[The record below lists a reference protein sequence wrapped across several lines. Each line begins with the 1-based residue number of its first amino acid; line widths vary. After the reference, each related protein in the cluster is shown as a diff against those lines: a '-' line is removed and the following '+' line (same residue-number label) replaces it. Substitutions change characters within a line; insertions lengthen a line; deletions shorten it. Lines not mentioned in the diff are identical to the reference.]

1 MATPLNTGSF
11 INQQFANQLGRG
23 EGKSAENL
31 RNQSGLTNTAKK
43 TTVKK
48 GGTIAEEG
56 SNLSPAARE
65 ALKSEQAQHAEHM
78 AEHGNEMAHQSGLD
92 VPADDHEQ
100 AELQRKRGYD
110 RDQEMLAEGP
120 TSDGK
125 GMKMAA
131 PNGTL
136 QVMKVEDHDYL
147 TKKMDDPDFTDAQ
160 LLDDIP
166 AKNLEAA
173 NAVMDTQ
180 MAKGVSKVAQLKT
193 DPKIDAVAEQME
205 IEPMPKLVEPMDI
218 RDTTNDPKMQPVQM
232 ELPLETHQVAAEK
245 AAAELASGNFQEEA
259 MIAGG
264 LPGGQAS
271 ISTNGSAPKA
281 EAAPVSKAMQ
291 DAQIVTDQNDR
302 MLSQLATG
310 DLEVNG
316 KTVPQRDA
324 LEAVRNNSQ
333 DRFMNAFDELPGDAQ
348 AAIHNHVDAVRH
360 EFNEDPTNTAKYK
373 RASAEEKA
381 DIQTGWLAEASRRFI
396 DNPKDSLKAA
406 GMDENLK
413 VDDANLKNLDDGARH
428 FQESSQGLEKLA
440 TLAGAAG
447 PQPTAKAEA
456 AAKATSAA
464 AEAPTV
470 IKTDGP
476 FPTAEMPGT
485 ATTQSL
491 KQFSDP
497 LAEMQLTKAR
507 SQLNPGQKA
516 DLESL
521 ESDVGRIRHLFKE
534 MNANPNDTAAVAKA
548 QAEVQ
553 ECQNRIGN
561 TAGRYQQPGA
571 LQVTFDK
578 DGEVCTHLT
587 WRNNDISN
595 DLKQQGY
602 QGVNYTMMSTI
613 GKNDH
618 QLTARPTDGYG
629 QSDGTY
635 VQYRVA
641 SDDPKRWQGVAAVVG
656 NPQGGV
662 AGYHAC
668 TTAADDPSL
677 RIQLQSHP
685 QSITP
690 GQNSLIRQCMGDT
703 NLTWPSGASVDP
715 KAPQQPGQPQQPI
728 APGYMDY
735 MRQAGGNPNYGAYPQ
750 AWMPQQPMMPYMN
763 SYPNYQQYPP
773 NNYGGMPGGGWNSW
787 GGMGMGGMNGMYGGM
802 GGMGMGGM
810 GMGGMGMGGMGM
822 GMPGMGGGMFGGGG
836 MDFTM
841 KMFAVSSVISSLSF
855 PLMMFSMF

>member
-1 MATPLNTGSF
+1 MASSVGNSGF
-11 INQQFANQLGRG
+11 NINQQFANQLGRG
-23 EGKSAENL
+23 EGKTAENL
-31 RNQSGLTNTAKK
+31 RNQSGVTHTAKK
-43 TTVKK
+43 TTVKR
-48 GGTIAEEG
+48 GGNIAEEG

-78 AEHGNEMAHQSGLD
+78 AEHGNEMAHQAGLD
-92 VPADDHEQ
+92 VPEDDHEQ

-110 RDQEMLAEGP
+110 RDQELLAEGP
-120 TSDGK
+120 TADGK

-131 PNGTL
+131 PDGTI
-136 QVMKVEDHDYL
+136 QVLKVEDHEYL
-147 TKKMDDPDFTDAQ
+147 TQKMDDPDFTDAQ

-166 AKNLEAA
+166 PGNLEAA
-173 NAVMDTQ
+173 SAVMDTQ
-180 MAKGVSKVAQLKT
+180 MAQGVSKVAVLKT
-193 DPKIDAVAEQME
+193 DPKIDAVAETME
-205 IEPMPKLVEPMDI
+205 MEPTSLLVEPMDI
-218 RDTTNDPKMQPVQM
+218 RDTTNDPKMQPIQL

-245 AAAELASGNFQEEA
+245 AAAELASGSYQEEA

-264 LPGGQAS
+264 IPGG
-271 ISTNGSAPKA
+271 SAAPPA
-281 EAAPVSKAMQ
+281 EAAPASKAMQ
-291 DAQIVTDQNDR
+291 DAQIETDQNDR
-302 MLSQLATG
+302 ILSK
-310 DLEVNG
+310 LEAGALTVNG
-316 KTVPQRDA
+316 NTVPQRDGY
-324 LEAVRNNSQ
+324 EAVRNNAQ
-333 DRFMNAFDELPGDAQ
+333 ERFMAAYEELPAVAQ
-348 AAIHNHVDAVRH
+348 QAVH
-360 EFNEDPTNTAKYK
+360 SHLDKVKTEFNEDPTATVRYRQAGPD
-373 RASAEEKA
+373 EKA
-381 DIQTGWLAEASRRFI
+381 DIETGWMAEASRRFV
-396 DNPKDSLKAA
+396 DDPAGSLKAV
-406 GMDENLK
+406 GGDKDLK
-413 VDDANLKNLDDGARH
+413 LDAANLKHLDDGARH
-428 FQESSQGLEKLA
+428 YQEATKGLEKHTEPAAAQA
-440 TLAGAAG
+440 TQETQAT
-447 PQPTAKAEA
+447 QE
-456 AAKATSAA
+456 AKATGAA
-464 AEAPTV
+464 AEAATV

-507 SQLNPGQKA
+507 SQLTPGQKA

-521 ESDVGRIRHLFKE
+521 ESDVGRIRQLFKE
-534 MNANPNDTAAVAKA
+534 INANPNDKEAVAKA
-548 QAEVQ
+548 RAEVA
-553 ECQNRIGN
+553 ECQSRIGN

-578 DGEVCTHLT
+578 DGEVCTHLS

-602 QGVNYTMMSTI
+602 QGINYTMMSTI
-613 GKNDH
+613 GKNDY

-656 NPQGGV
+656 NAQGGV
-662 AGYHAC
+662 NGYHAC
-668 TTAADDPSL
+668 TTSADDPSL

-685 QSITP
+685 QNLSP

-715 KAPQQPGQPQQPI
+715 KAAQQPGQPQQPV

-735 MRQAGGNPNYGAYPQ
+735 MRYAGGTPNYGYYPQ

-763 SYPNYQQYPP
+763 SYPNYMSYPP
-773 NNYGGMPGGGWNSW
+773 TNYGGMPGGGWNSW
-787 GGMGMGGMNGMYGGM
+787 GGMGMGGMNGMYGL
-802 GGMGMGGM
+802 GGMYGM
-810 GMGGMGMGGMGM
+810 
-822 GMPGMGGGMFGGGG
+822 GGGG

-841 KMFAVSSVISSLSF
+841 KMFAASSLISSLSF